1 MESLNTLLSL
11 FTPSVMLFLM
21 VGILVGFVIGAL
33 PGLSATMAI
42 AILTPVTF
50 WFDAEEGFAMLIG
63 VWNSAV
69 FAGGI
74 SAILLNTP
82 GTPASVMQTMDGYA
96 LYRKGKGGLAL
107 GINVIYS
114 AFGGLMSIA
123 ACALF
128 SFPIARFA
136 VGFGPTEYFSLALFG
151 LCMMVLVSGNN
162 LMKGLAMGFAGV
174 LLSTIGL
181 DPMTAVKRYTFGQT
195 ALLDGIPYIALMIG
209 MFGVGEVFYQI
220 YNRRKAT
227 QAENLERKKNLD
239 IGRIIPNRKEF
250 KELAVPACVSSAI
263 GIIVG
268 AIPACGGDISTIIA
282 WGFGKKT
289 SKHPEEYG
297 KGSLEG
303 LCVASTS
310 NNSVIGG
317 ALTTMLAL
325 GIPGDSITA
334 ILIGALTMYGMTPG
348 TQMFTENVTF
358 IYKILW
364 LCVLANI
371 IFLVLGLLTTR
382 MSAKI
387 ISVKQELVWTLV
399 CVFCIVGSFAI
410 KNSYLDVCIMFIGGV
425 IGFLA
430 KRYEYPVGPFILG
443 MILSPLM
450 ESNLRR
456 ALLISRGSLD
466 IFFTRPVTVVILI
479 LVAVSLFSE
488 PISKLIKKKMAA
500 KAS

>member
-1 MESLNTLLSL
+1 MGSINALLEL
-11 FTPSVMLFLM
+11 FTPSVLAFLM
-21 VGILVGFVIGAL
+21 IGILVGFIIGAL

-50 WFDAEEGFAMLIG
+50 WFDAAEGFAMLIG

-74 SAILLNTP
+74 SAILINTP
-82 GTPASVMQTMDGYA
+82 GTPASVMQAMDGYA
-96 LYRKGKGGLAL
+96 LYKQGKGGLAL

-114 AFGGLMSIA
+114 AFAGILSII
-123 ACALF
+123 ACALL

-136 VGFGPTEYFSLALFG
+136 VGFGPTEYFALALFG
-151 LCMMVLVSGNN
+151 LCMMAMVSGNN
-162 LMKGLAMGFAGV
+162 LLKGLAMGFAGV
-174 LLSTIGL
+174 LLSTMGL
-181 DPMTAVKRYTFGQT
+181 DPVNAVKRYTFGQT
-195 ALLDGIPYIALMIG
+195 ALLDGLSYIALMIG
-209 MFGVGEVFYQI
+209 MFGIGEVFFQI
-220 YNRRKAT
+220 YNRRPLSKKS
-227 QAENLERKKNLD
+227 EEEKKKNLD
-239 IGRIIPNRKEF
+239 IGRIIPTASEF
-250 KELAVPACVSSAI
+250 KQLLGPSFISSIIA
-263 GIIVG
+263 IIVG

-282 WGFGKKT
+282 WGYGKKT

-310 NNSVIGG
+310 NNGVIGG

-325 GIPGDSITA
+325 GIPGDTITA

-348 TQMFTENVTF
+348 TKMFTENVDF
-358 IYKILW
+358 VYKILW

-371 IFLVLGLLTTR
+371 IFLVLGLATTR
-382 MSAKI
+382 VTSKI
-387 ISVKQELVWTLV
+387 MNIKQEIIWTLV

-410 KNSYLDVCIMFIGGV
+410 KNSYLDVCVMFVGGL

-443 MILSPLM
+443 MILCPMM

-456 ALLISRGSLD
+456 ALLISRGSLS

-479 LVAVSLFSE
+479 LIVLSLFSE
-488 PISKLIKKKMAA
+488 PLTKFCKKVFVK
-500 KAS
+500 KTV